1 MRSLTKTPAQES
13 ASADSATFVPASAGT
28 TTSVPAQASTSTT
41 ESTLSVDEYYA
52 LQYKKRVEDKAAAPE
67 TILKG
72 SPVWNT
78 DGSMPTDYGS
88 DISDVPMEDGKVPS
102 SAADSESAAVAHEP
116 ITGSRRPREDDPSA
130 SSWKRSRNDE
140 EEKAP
145 TPVTPSSPRSVPTE
159 RAPWMPSA
167 SEIASRFGATSPPN
181 QIPLYVCRA
190 IIDDAE
196 SAVQH
201 FNPMTN
207 QRRDYYIGRVCEL
220 RWHASKR
227 TSRKSKVP
235 ERMALCQSWNAFVE
249 NFNKDAKAYRTR
261 ITAAQQCFETIS
273 RRHMIDH
280 LHNEAM
286 ESGIP
291 CVISAFNVNVVT
303 LRDRSACAG
312 VTPAPFP
319 ERSPSG
325 RSAVPTYLGGEEILS
340 NKYED
345 EPDLGSSSG
354 VHSPRFARLSTESS
368 RAHRAVV
375 AAGAERYPS
384 YGQPQ
389 VDRDSRA
396 LYDPVAALEQFQS
409 GELAQL
415 YHELRY
421 QKAQLA
427 QVAQTA
433 SNIQV
438 ELGSQ
443 VVRLHDRGAALE
455 KLAYAASSSSASHQG

>member
-1 MRSLTKTPAQES
+1 
-13 ASADSATFVPASAGT
+13 
-28 TTSVPAQASTSTT
+28 
-41 ESTLSVDEYYA
+41 
-52 LQYKKRVEDKAAAPE
+52 
-67 TILKG
+67 
-72 SPVWNT
+72 
-78 DGSMPTDYGS
+78 
-88 DISDVPMEDGKVPS
+88 MEDGEVPS

-116 ITGSRRPREDDPSA
+116 VTGSHRPREDDPSA
-130 SSWKRSRNDE
+130 SSSKRSRNDE

-145 TPVTPSSPRSVPTE
+145 TPATPSSPRSVPTE

-167 SEIASRFGATSPPN
+167 SEIASRLGATSPPN
-181 QIPLYVCRA
+181 PIPLYVCSA
-190 IIDDAE
+190 IVDDAE
-196 SAVQH
+196 AAVQH
-201 FNPMTN
+201 FDPMTN

-227 TSRKSKVP
+227 TSRKTKVP

-249 NFNKDAKAYRTR
+249 NFNKDAKAYRAC

-291 CVISAFNVNVVT
+291 CAVPFGTACSHCPPGAERLSERDLTGYTTVRVPTHLPDLRVQLERRDERRGTTNVIG
-303 LRDRSACAG
+303 DRSARAG
-312 VTPAPFP
+312 VTPALHSGLCTSSPFP
-319 ERSPSG
+319 ERLPSG
-325 RSAVPTYLGGEEILS
+325 RFAVPMYLGRVEILS
-340 NKYED
+340 NDYED

-368 RAHRAVV
+368 RAHHAVV

-384 YGQPQ
+384 YGQPG

-396 LYDPVAALEQFQS
+396 LHDRVAALEQFHS
-409 GELAQL
+409 GEFAQL
-415 YHELRY
+415 QQELRY
-421 QKAQLA
+421 QKAQVA
-427 QVAQTA
+427 QAAQTA

-438 ELGSQ
+438 ELGTQ
-443 VVRLHDRGAALE
+443 VVRLHDRVAALE
-455 KLAYAASSSSASHQG
+455 NLAYDASSSSASHQG